1 MSYRLWLSE
10 PTADEVRRVARE
22 QLEDAIA
29 GLRDPDGDRTTA
41 VHEARK
47 AVKKVRG
54 MLRLVQPDLPR
65 SAFRRENAA
74 LRDAGRLLSG
84 ARDADVMR
92 AALAAL
98 RERHPDRV
106 DATTGEALEEALA
119 ARAGAA
125 DGDGG
130 DPAGAAEAAAGALGA
145 ILARVDG
152 WPLDGAGAGTL
163 RRGLQRTYARG
174 TAARRAAERDPSV
187 EAFHDWR
194 KRVKDLWYQERLL
207 SDLWPAVLK
216 AQAAESKRLS
226 EHLGDDH
233 DLAVLAGLLPDDEAL
248 GRLVAERRAELQR
261 DAASLGGRVYAD
273 RPKAVGRRVKRW
285 TAAGGD

>member
-1 MSYRLWLSE
+1 MSYRLSLSE

-29 GLRDPDGDRTTA
+29 GLRDSDGDRPTA

-84 ARDADVMR
+84 TRDADVMR

-119 ARAGAA
+119 ARAGAGN
-125 DGDGG
+125 GDGG
-130 DPAGAAEAAAGALGA
+130 DPAGAAEAAAGALEA

-152 WPLDGAGAGTL
+152 WPLDGAGAATA

-174 TAARRAAERDPSV
+174 SAARRATAKDPTV
-187 EAFHDWR
+187 EALHDWR

-207 SDLWPAVLK
+207 GDLWPAVLK

-226 EHLGDDH
+226 EQLGDDH
-233 DLAVLAGLLPDDEAL
+233 DLAVLAGLLPHDAAL

-261 DAASLGGRVYAD
+261 DAASLGARVYAD

-285 TAAGGD
+285 TAAAGG